1 MTILNKK
8 DTSPAYT
15 EAVDEIMRI
24 YRSLP
29 PRPTIEELEAAI
41 SLVKTVDSEEKLKLD
56 QLSSQVPPQDVP
68 SEIFCVLQ
76 QVKKTMVLFQS
87 HEQSREALELIEV
100 DKYYQKFDQLLQ
112 TASELVSGG
121 VVPEIKLGNNSE
133 GLALEKNEEVVIDE
147 GVIMIK
153 EGEESEVLGLPL
165 VKKTSVT
172 KVVDFSSGG
181 KDNEKLSLMKV
192 AALFESTAKSEEK
205 DQVVLDLEG
214 KLMDNIEWLPVSLGK
229 LTQVVELNLSNNK
242 LMVLPT
248 SISGLTALRKLDVHA
263 NQLMNLPDSFGELSN
278 LSDLDLHANKLKT
291 LPISFGNLKNLVSF
305 DLSSNHFS
313 TLPDIIGNLTSLEI
327 LNVETNELAELPY
340 TIGSCT
346 SLVELRLDFNQLRG
360 LPEAIGKLEML
371 EIFTFHYNR
380 VGKLPTTMGNLTKLR
395 ELDASFNELEGI
407 PESFCLAVNLEKL
420 NIGKNFSDL
429 RALPRAIGN
438 LEKLEVLDIS
448 DDQIRVLPDSFRFL
462 SKLRV
467 FHAYETPL
475 EVPPKQIVML
485 GAQAVVQYM
494 EDFVAKRDGNVQHPK
509 KKKGFWS
516 RLCCIFFLG
525 SRKDA

>member
-15 EAVDEIMRI
+15 EAVEEIMRI

-56 QLSSQVPPQDVP
+56 ELSRQLPPQNVP
-68 SEIFCVLQ
+68 SETFSVLQ

-87 HEQSREALELIEV
+87 HEQSKEALELVEV
-100 DKYYQKFDQLLQ
+100 DKFYQKFDELIQ
-112 TASELVSGG
+112 TASGLVSGG
-121 VVPEIKLGNNSE
+121 AQIELGDN
-133 GLALEKNEEVVIDE
+133 LECPFEKSEEVVSGE
-147 GVIMIK
+147 SMIMIK
-153 EGEESEVLGLPL
+153 EGEESKGSGLPL
-165 VKKTSVT
+165 VQQSSVA
-172 KVVDFSSGG
+172 KVVDFSSEG
-181 KDNEKLSLMKV
+181 KDTEKLSLMKV
-192 AALFESTAKSEEK
+192 AALFENTAKSEERN
-205 DQVVLDLEG
+205 QVVLDLES

-229 LTQVVELNLSNNK
+229 LSQIVELNLSNNK

-248 SISGLTALRKLDVHA
+248 TMSGLTALRKLDVHA

-420 NIGKNFSDL
+420 NVGKNFSDL
-429 RALPRAIGN
+429 RALPRSIGN
-438 LEKLEVLDIS
+438 LEKLQVLDIS

-475 EVPPKQIVML
+475 EVPPTQIVTL

-494 EDFVAKRDGNVQHPK
+494 EDFVAKRDGKVQQPNK
-509 KKKGFWS
+509 RKGFWS
-516 RLCCIFFLG
+516 RLCCIFF
-525 SRKDA
+525 SDSDKMQ

>member
-1 MTILNKK
+1 MTILNNK

-15 EAVDEIMRI
+15 EAVEEIMRI

-29 PRPTIEELEAAI
+29 PRPSIEELEAAI

-56 QLSSQVPPQDVP
+56 QLSSQLPPQDMP
-68 SEIFCVLQ
+68 PEIFSVLQ
-76 QVKKTMVLFQS
+76 QVKENMVLFQS
-87 HEQSREALELIEV
+87 HEQSKEALEMLEV
-100 DKYYQKFDQLLQ
+100 DKFYQKFDELIQ

-121 VVPEIKLGNNSE
+121 AQIEL
-133 GLALEKNEEVVIDE
+133 
-147 GVIMIK
+147 
-153 EGEESEVLGLPL
+153 GEESEVLGLPL
-165 VKKTSVT
+165 VKNSSVT

-181 KDNEKLSLMKV
+181 KGIEKLSLMKV

-229 LTQVVELNLSNNK
+229 LSQIVELNLSNNK

-278 LSDLDLHANKLKT
+278 LYDLDLHANKLKT
-291 LPISFGNLKNLVSF
+291 LPISFGDLKNLVSF
-305 DLSSNHFS
+305 DLSSNHFT
-313 TLPDIIGNLTSLEI
+313 TLPEIIGNLTSLEI

-371 EIFTFHYNR
+371 EVFSFHYNR

-407 PESFCLAVNLEKL
+407 PESFCLALNLEKL
-420 NIGKNFSDL
+420 NVGKNFSDL
-429 RALPRAIGN
+429 RTLPRSIGN

-475 EVPPKQIVML
+475 EVPPKQIVAL

-494 EDFVAKRDGNVQHPK
+494 EDIVVNRDGKVHQPK
-509 KKKGFWS
+509 KRKGFWS
-516 RLCCIFFLG
+516 RLCCIF
-525 SRKDA
+525 SSDSE

>member
-1 MTILNKK
+1 MTIVNKK
-8 DTSPAYT
+8 DPSPAYT

-29 PRPTIEELEAAI
+29 PRPSIEELEAAI

-56 QLSSQVPPQDVP
+56 ELSSQLPPQDVP
-68 SEIFCVLQ
+68 SEIFSVLQ

-87 HEQSREALELIEV
+87 HEQSKEALELLEV
-100 DKYYQKFDQLLQ
+100 DKFYQKFDQLIQ
-112 TASELVSGG
+112 TASGLISGG
-121 VVPEIKLGNNSE
+121 AQIESGDDLGCHVEKTDQVVS
-133 GLALEKNEEVVIDE
+133 DE
-147 GVIMIK
+147 SVIMIK
-153 EGEESEVLGLPL
+153 EGDESKNSALPL
-165 VKKTSVT
+165 VKKSPVT
-172 KVVDFSSGG
+172 KVIDFSSGG
-181 KDNEKLSLMKV
+181 KEAEKMSLMKV
-192 AALFESTAKSEEK
+192 AALFESTPKSEER
-205 DQVVLDLEG
+205 DQLVLDLGG

-229 LTQVVELNLSNNK
+229 LSHIVELNLSNNK

-248 SISGLTALRKLDVHA
+248 TIGGLTALRKLDVHA
-263 NQLMNLPDSFGELSN
+263 NQLMNLPDTFGELSN

-291 LPISFGNLKNLVSF
+291 LPVSFGNLKNLVNF

-313 TLPDIIGNLTSLEI
+313 TLPDIIGDLTSLEM
-327 LNVETNELAELPY
+327 LNVETNELTELPY

-407 PESFCLAVNLEKL
+407 PESFCFAVNLEKL
-420 NIGKNFSDL
+420 NVGKNFSDL
-429 RALPRAIGN
+429 RALPRSIGN

-448 DDQIRVLPDSFRFL
+448 DNQIRILPDSFRFL

-475 EVPPKQIVML
+475 EVPPKQIVTL

-494 EDFVAKRDGNVQHPK
+494 DEFVAKRDVKVQQPEK
-509 KKKGFWS
+509 RKGCWS
-516 RLCCIFFLG
+516 RLCCFSFSG
-525 SRKDA
+525 SEEKH